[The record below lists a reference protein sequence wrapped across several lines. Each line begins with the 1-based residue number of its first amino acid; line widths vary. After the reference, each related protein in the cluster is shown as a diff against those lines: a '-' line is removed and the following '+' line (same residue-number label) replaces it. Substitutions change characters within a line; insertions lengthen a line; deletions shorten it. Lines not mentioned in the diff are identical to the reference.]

1 MNRYEAPMMVVIK
14 GGIAGL
20 AGTAV
25 LTLAMKRAPEAMQR
39 LGISTS
45 EPPASEVQAQSER
58 GAEEPTSKLAE
69 KVAVGMLDTLVEE
82 ETKHAAGQ
90 AVHWGYGA
98 AWGAMYGIVQ
108 SSLRFPD
115 LLHGTVFGTIVGL
128 VASTVVPAIGLTPP
142 PKRQP
147 MLINAM
153 QMVYHLLYGWTTAL
167 TFRLLSEDN

>member
-1 MNRYEAPMMVVIK
+1 MNRYEAPLMVVIK
-14 GGIAGL
+14 GGMAGL

-25 LTLAMKRAPEAMQR
+25 LTLAMKRVPQVMQR
-39 LGISTS
+39 LGISPS
-45 EPPASEVQAQSER
+45 NPAASEAQAQSEK
-58 GAEEPTSKLAE
+58 GAEEPTSRLAE

-115 LLHGTVFGTIVGL
+115 FVHGTVFGTVVGL

-142 PKRQP
+142 PTRQP
-147 MLINAM
+147 ALTNAM
-153 QMVYHLLYGWTTAL
+153 QMIYHLLYGWTTAL
-167 TFRLLSEDN
+167 TFRLLSKGD